1 MEDTYHCEKSIKKN
15 PDVGWLECMWLMS
28 MTNLSEVGFPPL
40 YRPAGSDSFLTTGHN
55 TAY

>member
-1 MEDTYHCEKSIKKN
+1 MKK
-15 PDVGWLECMWLMS
+15 VLKRIQMGWLEYMWLMS

-40 YRPAGSDSFLTTGHN
+40 YRPAGSDSFLTTEHN